1 MILLTY
7 EDSDYIHRVATEHVK
22 LLQSDTLIRTQGT
35 QIEIAL
41 YEEMIA
47 HRLRY
52 AGDWLGIVTDREE
65 YMKAYAWAHYEPA
78 NAQVTIES
86 LYVDPEYRQQ
96 GYATELKQQI
106 EKWAKSQGARQ
117 IIGTVQQSNQ
127 AMVELNEA
135 LGYRVD
141 KYIMSKSL
149 EES

>member
-52 AGDWLGIVTDREE
+52 ARRLARHRDRQRGT
-65 YMKAYAWAHYEPA
+65 YEG
-78 NAQVTIES
+78 
-86 LYVDPEYRQQ
+86 LCM
-96 GYATELKQQI
+96 
-106 EKWAKSQGARQ
+106 
-117 IIGTVQQSNQ
+117 GT
-127 AMVELNEA
+127 L
-135 LGYRVD
+135 
-141 KYIMSKSL
+141 
-149 EES
+149 

>member
-52 AGDWLGIVTDREE
+52 AGAG
-65 YMKAYAWAHYEPA
+65 
-78 NAQVTIES
+78 
-86 LYVDPEYRQQ
+86 
-96 GYATELKQQI
+96 
-106 EKWAKSQGARQ
+106 
-117 IIGTVQQSNQ
+117 
-127 AMVELNEA
+127 
-135 LGYRVD
+135 
-141 KYIMSKSL
+141 
-149 EES
+149 

>member
-7 EDSDYIHRVATEHVK
+7 EDSDYIHRVAEQHVK
-22 LLQSDTLIRTQGT
+22 LLQSDPLMRTQGT
-35 QIEIAL
+35 QMEIAL

-52 AGDWLGIVTDREE
+52 AGDWLGIVTDREKH
-65 YMKAYAWAHYEPA
+65 MKGYAWAHYEPA

-86 LYVDPEYRQQ
+86 LYVAPEHRQQ
-96 GYATELKQQI
+96 GCATELKQQI
-106 EKWAKSQGARQ
+106 EKWSKSKGARQ

-127 AMVELNEA
+127 AMLQLNEA
-135 LGYRVD
+135 LGYRVE

-149 EES
+149 EEL